1 LSPFAK
7 LPTVV
12 GDDAAAHAAKL
23 IGMLASAP
31 DLAGRVT
38 AAVRV
43 DDRRWNLR
51 IDNAIDVLLPEQ
63 DPAAAWARLS
73 ELERTSKL
81 LKRDIQTV
89 DMRLPDRLVLRV
101 RAAPAATAPAPTKK
115 PHLAGKNT

>member
-1 LSPFAK
+1 
-7 LPTVV
+7 
-12 GDDAAAHAAKL
+12 
-23 IGMLASAP
+23 MLASAP

-101 RAAPAATAPAPTKK
+101 RAAPAATTPAPTKK